1 MVKKKIKAIA
11 WDLDG
16 TLVYFKID
24 FLKARRTAIKILK
37 NYGIPKQSLSVKKS
51 ILDNIHKSKKVFNH
65 LGYNS
70 QIIEKILKE
79 VDDEVIKIEH
89 EAALN
94 AIEVNG
100 IKKVLE
106 FAKKNNLKQAIYT
119 YNTNKNAKISLET
132 VDLLEFFDAIVGRDD
147 VENPK
152 PHPDHLMT
160 ICQKLGVNPSE
171 IIVIGDTYRDIK
183 GAQNSGA
190 FSIAIETNV
199 LSILSSSNLEIFYGA
214 NKVIKEQEN
223 PSKLIEAIEE
233 FL

>member
-37 NYGIPKQSLSVKKS
+37 NYGIPKQYLSIKKS
-51 ILDNIHKSKKVFNH
+51 ILDNIHKSKKIFNH
-65 LGYNS
+65 LGYSS
-70 QIIEKILKE
+70 QKIEKILKE

-147 VENPK
+147 VKNPK

-183 GAQNSGA
+183 GAQNGGA

-223 PSKLIEAIEE
+223 PYKLIEAIEE